1 MKYTSKINVQDIKM
15 TKHNREA
22 TDRSF

>member
-1 MKYTSKINVQDIKM
+1 M
-15 TKHNREA
+15 TEHNREA